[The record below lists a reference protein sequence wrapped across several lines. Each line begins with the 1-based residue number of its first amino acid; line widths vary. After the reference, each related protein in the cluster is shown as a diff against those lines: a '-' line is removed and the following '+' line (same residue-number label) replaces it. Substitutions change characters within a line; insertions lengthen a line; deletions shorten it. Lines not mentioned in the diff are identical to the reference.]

1 MMNSSNRAAEFDMI
15 YKKYNDI
22 TDYNILRIPE
32 DIRVKIMSLHP
43 NKLDYLV
50 LCNSRKEEL
59 DFDLALVSKKLKDD
73 ESYGLRN
80 IHDRIHFLFSY
91 SKFILTQQAIKI

>member
-1 MMNSSNRAAEFDMI
+1 MNSNDRAAEFDMI
-15 YKKYNDI
+15 YKKYKDI
-22 TDYNILRIPE
+22 TDYTVLRVPD
-32 DIRVKIMSLHP
+32 DIRVKVLSLHP

-50 LCNSRKEEL
+50 LCDSKKEEL
-59 DFDLALVSKKLKDD
+59 DLDLALVSKKLKDD

-91 SKFILTQQAIKI
+91 SIIILTKQVIRI